1 LTAARADGAAMN
13 HDELVDAIGTFL
25 AQIDR
30 NTGYLR

>member
-1 LTAARADGAAMN
+1 MN